1 MHWHGSRIGKDLP
14 SNFNFCLK
22 RMAKIRSACR
32 YYNGG
37 KVTAITAVDFS
48 RAMLEAL
55 PVDWGW
61 FEIGLPPVIHSC
73 LGFSINQ
80 AFLDTPIYGNPHIIV
95 KKNGLQT
102 IERLSG
108 VFDVSLESI
117 LINSCVGLDYCACK
131 PKGNTTMI
139 IIIISSSSSPPPSSS
154 SSPSP
159 LPPPPPSSSLSSSS
173 SSSSSSRHHHHQ
185 QQQHHHYTCMFPSS
199 ALLFLHDH
207 LVFLHHS
214 ALLHMIAQVADE
226 KRKEIEVRKTTLPA
240 RQLIQHTVLQV
251 MDVSFFWG

>member
-1 MHWHGSRIGKDLP
+1 M
-14 SNFNFCLK
+14 
-22 RMAKIRSACR
+22 
-32 YYNGG
+32 
-37 KVTAITAVDFS
+37 
-48 RAMLEAL
+48 E
-55 PVDWGW
+55 
-61 FEIGLPPVIHSC
+61 
-73 LGFSINQ
+73 
-80 AFLDTPIYGNPHIIV
+80 TPISLFFFE
-95 KKNGLQT
+95 GLQT

-108 VFDVSLESI
+108 VFDVPLESI
-117 LINSCVGLDYCACK
+117 LINSGIGLDYCACK

-139 IIIISSSSSPPPSSS
+139 IIINSSSSSPPPSPPSSSSSS

-159 LPPPPPSSSLSSSS
+159 LPPPPPPP
-173 SSSSSSRHHHHQ
+173 SSSSSSRHHHHHQ

-240 RQLIQHTVLQV
+240 RQLIQHTVLSTSSDGCLIFSGV
-251 MDVSFFWG
+251 NSKFDGFESSFCSLK